1 MKRFRASLVLVAI
14 LAAPLALCAQ
24 EAAPEIRIVFFPE
37 GGYLPADGSAP
48 GAFEFRVAA
57 MGESE
62 KGPTGLISTEMILV
76 PGHTRKVFREYGD
89 YRFEGNVKVD
99 EKGFLMYRIVL
110 FRKGARIASASSS
123 VSWKEGDARYSLE
136 PLPH

>member
-1 MKRFRASLVLVAI
+1 MRRFRSTLL
-14 LAAPLALCAQ
+14 LAAALTAPLALCAQ
-24 EAAPEIRIVFFPE
+24 EAAPEIRIVFYPQ

-48 GAFEFRVAA
+48 GAYEFDIAA

-62 KGPTGLISTEMILV
+62 KGPTGLISTQMVLV
-76 PGHTRKVFREYGD
+76 PGHTRKVFHEYAD

-123 VSWKEGDARYSLE
+123 VSWKEGDARFSLE